1 MQFYKH
7 NRLPSYSLFKANGRT
22 GETLRTDLV
31 QANREK
37 KKTSQGGKN
46 MNFCKILVY
55 VMEIIFSYEPNL
67 EIEITTFWTIGV

>member
-31 QANREK
+31 QSIREK
-37 KKTSQGGKN
+37 K
-46 MNFCKILVY
+46 NFTRWQKLFLGENISLCHGDH
-55 VMEIIFSYEPNL
+55 F
-67 EIEITTFWTIGV
+67 

>member
-31 QANREK
+31 QAIREK
-37 KKTSQGGKN
+37 NTLHKVAKT
-46 MNFCKILVY
+46 
-55 VMEIIFSYEPNL
+55 
-67 EIEITTFWTIGV
+67 